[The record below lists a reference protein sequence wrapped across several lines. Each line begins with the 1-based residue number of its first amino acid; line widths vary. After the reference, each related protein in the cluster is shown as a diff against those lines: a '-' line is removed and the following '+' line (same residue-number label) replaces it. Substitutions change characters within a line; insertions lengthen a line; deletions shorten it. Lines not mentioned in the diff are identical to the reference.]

1 MKELSRRSF
10 LQAATGLA
18 GAGLLAACTPVAAPD
33 DSSDMA
39 SEAPDEMVAELEMWT
54 EMATVPWLGAMDEI
68 VESFNN
74 AHPGIH
80 VTHSGFSG
88 LAYEQATKTAFAG
101 GAVPDFLQT
110 DAGPGALSAFIEAEQ
125 LLDLTD
131 VVEESKGAIYPD
143 ALDSVLYKGRYW
155 GAPWAMTV
163 ANLMYYNADILA
175 EHGIDPA
182 TLTTWSAFTDACETL
197 KSAGVTPILIGAKN
211 AWPGGHW
218 AQHLYIRTFGV
229 KGSVDLFLRGLD
241 VNHESP
247 LRFTDPAGVRVWEL
261 IKELLDNDYYARGVL
276 SDDYPAAFGKL
287 FRGDG
292 AFFQTGGWLLGEW
305 FAQENPQIDLQFM
318 LMPAIDDIAESN
330 ADEVSFN
337 ARTLI
342 VPKASEHPA
351 EAPGVRQVVPPIR
364 GTAQDLVQTSA
375 RRGASHAAVDADGKF
390 AAGVIPPHRPA
401 GKRTGP
407 DYHDRAGN
415 GLQHWPGA
423 PLARLQRRV
432 KRRADPRRGRR
443 TRRESGAR
451 MARGAHVALA
461 AQQ

>member
-1 MKELSRRSF
+1 MKNLSRRSF
-10 LQAATGLA
+10 LKGATGAA
-18 GAGLLAACTPVAAPD
+18 GIGLLAACAPVAAPA
-33 DSSDMA
+33 DSGDMGA
-39 SEAPDEMVAELEMWT
+39 DEPDEMVAELEMWT

-68 VESFNN
+68 VESFNSAN
-74 AHPGIH
+74 PGIH

-110 DAGPGALSAFIEAEQ
+110 DAGPGALSAFIEADQ

-131 VVEESKGAIYPD
+131 VVEENKGAIYPD

-175 EHGIDPA
+175 EHGVDPA
-182 TLTTWSAFTDACETL
+182 TLTTWSAFTDACQTFQD
-197 KSAGVTPILIGAKN
+197 AGVTPVLIGAKN

-342 VPKASEHPA
+342 VPKDSAHPA
-351 EAPGVRQVVPPIR
+351 EAQVFVKWYL
-364 GTAQDLVQTSA
+364 QSED
-375 RRGASHAAVDADGKF
+375 
-390 AAGVIPPHRPA
+390 PHRIWYKHLPGEAPPMPLTSPMENLRPESSRLIDLLNNAPA
-401 GKRTGP
+401 LTIMIERAM
-407 DYHDRAGN
+407 DYNIGQEILWHGSS
-415 GLQHWPGA
+415 GVL
-423 PLARLQRRV
+423 
-432 KRRADPRRGRR
+432 
-443 TRRESGAR
+443 SGALSPVEAAERAENLVLEWREAR
-451 MARGAHVALA
+451 M
-461 AQQ
+461 